1 MSEIEASKPAPDKGA
16 GLAGVVVADS
26 SICFLDGAEGILEYR
41 GYDIRDL
48 AAHSHFEE
56 VAFLLWNGHLPTTQE
71 LEAMK
76 RQARA
81 CRFLPPEVIA
91 ALRVLPK
98 NAEPV
103 ALMRTAVS
111 MLAHYDPES
120 TEVSPIAHQHKACR
134 LLGQISGVLA
144 AFERIRR
151 GEEPIKPRMDLDH
164 AANFLWMLCG
174 DDPDPLAAKALDQ
187 YLLLLAE
194 HELNAS
200 TFSARVTASTGSDLH
215 SAITSAIGTLK
226 GPLHGAAVQEA
237 MEQFLEIGTVAN
249 VEPWFRQS
257 RAEGRRVM
265 GMGHRVY
272 KVRDPR
278 AAPLMANLEKMVE
291 STGEREW
298 FDVARTLER
307 VAMQDP
313 YFHER
318 NLSANV
324 DFYSAPLLYSLDIPV
339 DTFTCMFAMSRIV
352 GWTAHVYEQQ
362 EHNRLIRPLAN
373 FTGER
378 QLPYV
383 PINQRS

>member
-1 MSEIEASKPAPDKGA
+1 
-16 GLAGVVVADS
+16 
-26 SICFLDGAEGILEYR
+26 
-41 GYDIRDL
+41 
-48 AAHSHFEE
+48 
-56 VAFLLWNGHLPTTQE
+56 
-71 LEAMK
+71 MK

-98 NAEPV
+98 NAEPM
-103 ALMRTAVS
+103 AAMRTAVS

-120 TEVSPIAHQHKACR
+120 EENTPIAHQHKACR

-151 GEEPIKPRMDLDH
+151 GEEPVKPRMDLDH
-164 AANFLWMLCG
+164 AANFLWMLTG
-174 DDPDPLAAKALDQ
+174 EDPDPLAAKALDQ

-200 TFSARVTASTGSDLH
+200 TFSARVTASTESDLH

-237 MEQFLEIGTVAN
+237 MEQFLDIGTAEN
-249 VEPWFRQS
+249 VETWFRKS
-257 RAEGRRVM
+257 RAEGRKVM

-278 AAPLMANLEKMVE
+278 AAPLMANLQKMVE
-291 STGEREW
+291 ETGERQW
-298 FDVARTLER
+298 FDIARTLET
-307 VAMQDP
+307 VALQDP
-313 YFHER
+313 YFRER
-318 NLSANV
+318 NVSANV
-324 DFYSAPLLYSLDIPV
+324 DFYSAPLLYSLGIPV
-339 DTFTCMFAMSRIV
+339 ETFTCMFAMSRIV

-362 EHNRLIRPLAN
+362 ANNRLIRPLAN
-373 FTGER
+373 FIGEHQR
-378 QLPYV
+378 RYV
-383 PINQRS
+383 PIGERVAGT

>member
-1 MSEIEASKPAPDKGA
+1 MSEIEASKPAPSKGG

-26 SICFLDGAEGILEYR
+26 GVSFVDGTAGILEYR

-48 AAHSHFEE
+48 AANSHFEE
-56 VAFLLWNGHLPTTQE
+56 VAFLLWNSHLPTVQE

-76 RQARA
+76 LQGRA
-81 CRFLPPEVIA
+81 CRFMPPEVFA

-98 NAEPV
+98 NAEPMAV
-103 ALMRTAVS
+103 MRTAVS
-111 MLAHYDPES
+111 LLAHYDPES
-120 TEVSPIAHQHKACR
+120 EENTPIAHQHKACR

-151 GEEPIKPRMDLDH
+151 GEEPVKPRMDLDH
-164 AANFLWMLCG
+164 AANFLWMLTG
-174 DDPDPLAAKALDQ
+174 EDPDPLAARALDQ

-200 TFSARVTASTGSDLH
+200 TFSARVTASTESDLH

-237 MEQFLEIGTVAN
+237 MVQFLEIGAVEN
-249 VEPWFRQS
+249 VEPWFEQG
-257 RAEGRRVM
+257 RAQGRKVM
-265 GMGHRVY
+265 GIGHRVY

-291 STGEREW
+291 ATGERQWYEI
-298 FDVARTLER
+298 ARTLEH

-313 YFHER
+313 YFRER

-324 DFYSAPLLYSLDIPV
+324 DFYSAPLLYSLGIPV

-362 EHNRLIRPLAN
+362 ANNRLIRPLAN
-373 FTGER
+373 FVGEH
-378 QLPYV
+378 QLPWV
-383 PINQRS
+383 PIDQR